1 MRRPA
6 LNAFAALTWLALHG
20 CDKPAASATEP
31 SAPLASVNGV
41 DIRMLAP
48 SAALVDN
55 ARVDALIDSQ
65 LLQEEAIRNKLDRD
79 PLVQQAI
86 AQAHTEIL
94 AQAQLQRR
102 AAALAAP
109 THAEIDRY
117 VVEHPELFA
126 ARKLFQIEQ
135 LVIDSKDYTPA
146 LKLRLDG
153 ASSIG
158 QLARWLDTRG
168 VHYTRARLARN
179 SAELTPA
186 LLARLQTMRKHQL
199 FVVVAGPQTTL
210 DALLDVTDDPVP
222 QAAALAQAEASLRR
236 EARLLADQAEI
247 KRLRALAKIAYF
259 KQQQGSAAQ
268 TVGALAAKPMETQ

>member
-6 LNAFAALTWLALHG
+6 LSALAALAWVALNG
-20 CDKPAASATEP
+20 CDKAAIADAEP
-31 SAPLASVNGV
+31 PAPLATVNGV
-41 DIRMLAP
+41 DIRMQAP
-48 SAALVDN
+48 SAAQVDN
-55 ARVDALIDSQ
+55 VRVDALIDSQ

-94 AQAQLQRR
+94 AQAHLQRR

-109 THAEIDRY
+109 TRAEIESY
-117 VVEHPELFA
+117 VLSHPELYA
-126 ARKLFQIEQ
+126 QRKVFQIEQ
-135 LVIDSKDYTPA
+135 LVIDSKDFTPA

-168 VHYTRARLARN
+168 IHYTRARLARN

-199 FVVVAGPQTTL
+199 FVVVAGPETTL
-210 DALLDVTDDPVP
+210 DALLDVAPDPVP
-222 QAAALAQAEASLRR
+222 QTVALAQADAVLRR
-236 EARLLADQAEI
+236 EARALADRNEI

-259 KQQQGSAAQ
+259 NQQQGSVLPQ
-268 TVGALAAKPMETQ
+268 RHMETQ

>member
-6 LNAFAALTWLALHG
+6 LNAFAALAWLALHG
-20 CDKPAASATEP
+20 CDKPAASNAEP

-117 VVEHPELFA
+117 VVQHPELFA
-126 ARKLFQIEQ
+126 ERKLFQIEQ

-153 ASSIG
+153 ASSVG

-210 DALLDVTDDPVP
+210 DALLDVTSDPVP
-222 QAAALAQAEASLRR
+222 QAAALAQAEAILRR
-236 EARLLADQAEI
+236 EARTLADQAEI

-259 KQQQGSAAQ
+259 KQQQGSAVQ
-268 TVGALAAKPMETQ
+268 TVGALAAKPLETQ